1 MLAIRLFYIVNNKLA
16 GFEPCSSIFRNG
28 YFANFATTAA
38 LNAMF
43 AGVKIWPVHLGEY
56 SWLVNL

>member
-1 MLAIRLFYIVNNKLA
+1 MLAIRLFYIVYNKLA

-43 AGVKIWPVHLGEY
+43 AGVKIWPVHLGE
-56 SWLVNL
+56 

>member
-43 AGVKIWPVHLGEY
+43 AGVKIWPVHLGE
-56 SWLVNL
+56 